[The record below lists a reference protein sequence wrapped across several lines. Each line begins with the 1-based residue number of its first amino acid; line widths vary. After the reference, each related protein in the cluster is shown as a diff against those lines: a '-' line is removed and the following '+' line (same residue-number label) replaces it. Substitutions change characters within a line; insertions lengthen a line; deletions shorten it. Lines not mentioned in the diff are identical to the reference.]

1 MTITQNAIACEVC
14 TAPLTGGRDTY
25 GSREE
30 KLCFSCYMERASQPD
45 SKMKQLEIAVA
56 EAKSD
61 LEEAENDLD
70 EAEADLREAMG
81 RIRRCE
87 DATQQAIDKL
97 TGETP

>member
-1 MTITQNAIACEVC
+1 MTITQNALACEVC
-14 TAPLTGGRDTY
+14 TSPLIGGRDTY
-25 GSREE
+25 GSREQN
-30 KLCFSCYMERASQPD
+30 LCFSCYMERASQPD
-45 SKMKQLEIAVA
+45 PELKQLEFAVA

-61 LEEAENDLD
+61 LSEARSALREAENDLD
-70 EAEADLREAMG
+70 EAMR